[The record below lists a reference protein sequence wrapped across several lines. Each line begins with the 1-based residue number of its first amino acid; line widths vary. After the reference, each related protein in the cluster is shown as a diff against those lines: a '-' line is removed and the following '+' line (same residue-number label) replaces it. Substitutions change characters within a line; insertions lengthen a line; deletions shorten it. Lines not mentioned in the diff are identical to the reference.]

1 MNRSHASPLCT
12 APWRSAGVERGQRW
26 PKLKSRRFVHHSW
39 KFVKGVPLA
48 YLEYTRRIRHLHVVV
63 SSCIFRRL
71 FPADTAA
78 SNIFR
83 IGSNLIS
90 KSFKYSWLVLCTL
103 LKITSYRAILM
114 LFFWSSWRFMHLT
127 RKFIEGVLLAYT
139 ECTIRQ
145 IRHLHVAV
153 NVVQIFLM
161 PQIPFKFATQCMG
174 QPRNEIAILEGGGP
188 CHMCAGP
195 VQGVEFG
202 RVQMPRQ
209 SPVECF
215 EVRNICS
222 RDKEDVVVWDPSKPL
237 SDCPELRGGWEIF
250 DGDDGALVSGP
261 FQHRRDGIVVGDE
274 VHVNVV
280 GFGQQTNDSCMALPV
295 VANVLVVRNAP
306 PRPRYRRPSSI
317 KISSHHTCACGF
329 GG

>member
-1 MNRSHASPLCT
+1 MHL
-12 APWRSAGVERGQRW
+12 
-26 PKLKSRRFVHHSW
+26 SR
-39 KFVKGVPLA
+39 KFV
-48 YLEYTRRIRHLHVVV
+48 
-63 SSCIFRRL
+63 
-71 FPADTAA
+71 
-78 SNIFR
+78 
-83 IGSNLIS
+83 
-90 KSFKYSWLVLCTL
+90 
-103 LKITSYRAILM
+103 
-114 LFFWSSWRFMHLT
+114 
-127 RKFIEGVLLAYT
+127 EGVLLAYP

-153 NVVQIFLM
+153 NVVQMFLV

-174 QPRNEIAILEGGGP
+174 KPRNEIAGP
-188 CHMCAGP
+188 EVHGP

-222 RDKEDVVVWDPSKPL
+222 RDKEDVVVRDPSKPL

-261 FQHRRDGIVVGDE
+261 FQHRRDGIVVGDK

-280 GFGQQTNDSCMALPV
+280 GFGQQTNHSCMALPV
-295 VANVLVVRNAP
+295 VANVLVV
-306 PRPRYRRPSSI
+306 
-317 KISSHHTCACGF
+317 
-329 GG
+329 